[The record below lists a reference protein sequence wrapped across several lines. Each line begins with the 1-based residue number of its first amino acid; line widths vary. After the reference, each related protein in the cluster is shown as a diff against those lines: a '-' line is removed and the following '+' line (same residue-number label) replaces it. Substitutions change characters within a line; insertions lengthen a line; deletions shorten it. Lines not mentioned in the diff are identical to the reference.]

1 MAKSPFVTALEAAT
15 GKEAKPKFN
24 PDLGAISEK
33 YGVDRGVAG
42 GIAKT
47 LMGTAVAAGGITAS
61 EEAEAGI
68 LTAALSPK
76 LRQNLTKMMEGK
88 DLTKSEDRAVRKYIK
103 QVEETDDAFGAR
115 ERMRMAEM
123 ESEDVPVLQRP
134 GIDPQQM
141 VGSVLVPVMGDPS
154 IAGATIKAEKG
165 VEGVPLDKDV
175 RLHGGPN
182 YPLESMYRQSP
193 SGWESMYGAA
203 ATKQEHFLRA
213 QQANPDADVLGVYTA
228 MGPESMKFNTMTSE
242 IALRQFPA
250 LKIPERDIEA
260 FDKKI
265 RAVYPDFA
273 GVESPDAMAQVMG
286 TMPVTNVKGKPET
299 AGNFRK
305 GLITEMGKKFWT
317 NKGFPVIEDIVRA
330 TTEPALRGSE
340 LGASGFSIFR
350 TMPEEE
356 LIANSRTATYD
367 TGIPGQYYG
376 GLQNSVPAALMFPRL
391 WARTGESVSK
401 TGDPLN
407 FSQQVG
413 QLRTKTQDNW
423 HEVADQQWADTISQY
438 LEGQYD
444 NIKIQRAAKGTVAAG
459 TVIASP
465 FSFADDNTEPSYLN
479 TRQEANLTPAQLS
492 LQELDAEIERESAPA
507 VAPQSQ
513 DNLGFIYD
521 PKIRTMRPRTQQD
534 PAPSLLTRAIQDIS
548 AGASEIPEQSLYG
561 AVDAVGEAVQAFGG
575 EGDFQFTEEEY
586 QPETTTG
593 ALARGISQF
602 MVGFI
607 PAVKGL
613 KYAGVASG
621 ITRSLIAGAAA
632 DATVFDPY
640 AGRLAD
646 LANQY
651 PTLQGPLTDYLAT
664 DINDSEAEARFKNAL
679 EGLALGGM
687 VEGFFKA
694 ARMIKARQTIKA
706 VADDAGVKPSELI
719 DETIDDVK
727 LDDGTGAESRAMV
740 ELKGKQEEPEA
751 EFIPFED
758 LAAQE
763 NVAFALPEFKS
774 GRGEVPDEAAQ
785 NINLNNL
792 NSTEEV
798 DALINRVAEV
808 DAPAI
813 NEARRQRVF
822 NVDLPKLADD
832 LGMTVDDLLSRPK
845 GAAFNAE
852 QILASRKILV
862 ASGEN
867 LVRLAKKANG
877 ATGTE
882 TDLALMRRAMTQHR
896 AIQAQVSGMTA
907 EAGRALQ
914 QFKVVAESSRLQE
927 KAIRDILTASGGDGL
942 NRKMAQMLSDLDD
955 PTKVGKFV
963 SEASNAT
970 TLDKLYE
977 IWINGLLS
985 APATHVVNIVSNIM
999 TAGFSV
1005 SERKVAS
1012 LIGGGKNIPRGEAE
1026 AQLAGMIAG
1035 SRDGM
1040 RLGWNALKT
1049 GEPSDPLQ
1057 KMEVENH
1064 RAITGDQLGLAGTAG
1079 RFADYVGEAVRVPGR
1094 LLTAADEFF
1103 KAVGYRMELNAQAYR
1118 QAFNEG
1124 LDGDAAAAR
1133 IMEIMNNPP
1142 ENIKMAA
1149 TDAARYQTFT
1159 NRLPEAKMSWVS
1171 EVGQLA
1177 EKARHAPASGPYVRV
1192 IVPFVRTPTNIM
1204 SYMLERTPLAY
1215 TSQAVREDI
1224 AAGGARRDLALGK
1237 IITGSMVMAV
1247 TAELSMAGHI
1257 TGAGPVDR
1265 KMKNILR
1272 ETGWQPYSIKV
1283 GDTYYAYN
1291 RLDPI
1296 GGLLGLSADMT
1307 EMLGQT
1313 TEAEADE
1320 VAVAAV
1326 LSISQNMASKT
1337 YLSGVF
1343 DFVEAF
1349 FGASTD
1355 PEASNWKLNNWLNR
1369 LGGSMVPSFVAAIE
1383 RQISPEI
1390 SATYD
1395 MMDRI
1400 KSRIPGMSQGLPP
1413 RRNIFGEV
1421 IVPSGGLGP
1430 DIISPIYTNET
1441 KDNPVADEMVRQQ
1454 VPIGMPRR
1462 VVNGIDLDAEQYDR
1476 YILLYAGEGLGR
1488 GIPKLKTALN
1498 TLINSTGYRNS
1509 TDGPDG
1515 GKSLLIRST
1524 FANYRSAAQKKLFAE
1539 DAELNQ
1545 ARINALEDK
1554 QRKLIG
1560 RSL

>member
-15 GKEAKPKFN
+15 GKEAKPKFE
-24 PDLGAISEK
+24 PDLTAISEK
-33 YGVDRGVAG
+33 YGVDRGLVG

-47 LMGTAVAAGGITAS
+47 LAGTTVAAGGITAS

-68 LTAALSPK
+68 LTAALSPV
-76 LRQNLTKMMEGK
+76 LRKNLTKMVQGEE
-88 DLTKSEDRAVRKYIK
+88 LTSAEEKSVRKYIR

-123 ESEDVPVLQRP
+123 ETPDVEVMKRP
-134 GIDPQQM
+134 SIDPQQM

-154 IAGATIKAEKG
+154 IAGATIKS
-165 VEGVPLDKDV
+165 VEGVPLDQGV
-175 RLHGGPN
+175 QLHGGPN
-182 YPLESMYRQSP
+182 YALESMYRQSP

-213 QQANPDADVLGVYTA
+213 QKENPDADVLGVYTA
-228 MGPESMKFNTMTSE
+228 MGPESMLFNTMTSE

-250 LKIPERDIEA
+250 LKIPARDIEA

-286 TMPVTNVKGKPET
+286 TIPVTNVKGKRET

-305 GLITEMGKKFWT
+305 GLITEMRKKLWT
-317 NKGFPVIEDIVRA
+317 NKGFPVIDDIVRA
-330 TTEPALRGSE
+330 TTEPALRDSE

-350 TMPEEE
+350 TEPEAD
-356 LIANSRTATYD
+356 LIAQSRTATYD

-413 QLRTKTQDNW
+413 QLRTKTQDGW
-423 HEVADQQWADTISQY
+423 YEVADQQWADTISQY
-438 LEGQYD
+438 LADQYD
-444 NIKIQRAAKGTVAAG
+444 NIKVQRVAKGTVAAG

-479 TRQEANLTPAQLS
+479 TRQEANLTPAQLA
-492 LQELDAEIERESAPA
+492 LQELEAEMEREGAKET
-507 VAPQSQ
+507 VVPQTGDS
-513 DNLGFIYD
+513 LGFIFD
-521 PKIRTMRPRTQQD
+521 PKLGRMRPRTAQD
-534 PAPSLLTRAIQDIS
+534 ESTLAQAIAADVGRGIT
-548 AGASEIPEQSLYG
+548 EIPEQSLYG

-613 KYAGVASG
+613 KYAGITSG

-651 PTLQGPLTDYLAT
+651 PELQGPLTDYLAT
-664 DINDSEAEARFKNAL
+664 NINDSEAEARFKNAL

-687 VEGFFKA
+687 VEGFVKA
-694 ARMIKARQTIKA
+694 ARMIKGRQTIKGL
-706 VADDAGVKPSELI
+706 ADDTGQKPSELI
-719 DETIDDVK
+719 DETIDDAK

-740 ELKGKQEEPEA
+740 ELRTKQEEAEG

-763 NVAFALPEFKS
+763 NVGFVLPEFKT
-774 GRGEVPDEAAQ
+774 GRGDAKPEAAE

-792 NSTEEV
+792 NTTEEV
-798 DALINRVAEV
+798 DALINRVAET
-808 DAPAI
+808 DAPII
-813 NEARRQRVF
+813 NEARRQKVL
-822 NVDLPKLADD
+822 NDDLPKLADD

-867 LVRLAKKANG
+867 LVRMAKKANSVD
-877 ATGTE
+877 GTE
-882 TDLALMRRAMTQHR
+882 MDLALMRRAMTQHR

-914 QFKVVAESSRLQE
+914 QFRVVAESSRLQE
-927 KAIRDILTASGGDGL
+927 KAIKDILTANGGDAL

-955 PTKVGKFV
+955 PAKVGKFV
-963 SEASNAT
+963 SKASDAT

-977 IWINGLLS
+977 VWINGLLS
-985 APATHVVNIVSNIM
+985 SPATHVVNIVSNIM

-1012 LIGGGKNIPRGEAE
+1012 LIGGGRNIPRGEAE

-1035 SRDGM
+1035 ARDGM

-1049 GEPSDPLQ
+1049 GEPTDPLQ

-1064 RAITGDQLGLAGTAG
+1064 RAITGEQLGLSGAAG
-1079 RFADYVGEAVRVPGR
+1079 RFADYTGEVVRVPGR

-1133 IMEIMNNPP
+1133 MMEIIENPP

-1159 NRLPEAKMSWVS
+1159 NRLPEAKMSWVA
-1171 EVGQLA
+1171 EIGQLA

-1204 SYMLERTPLAY
+1204 SYLLERTPLAY

-1224 AAGGARRDLALGK
+1224 AAGGARKDLALGK
-1237 IITGSMVMAV
+1237 IVTGSMVMAV
-1247 TAELSMAGHI
+1247 TAELAMAGQI
-1257 TGAGPVDR
+1257 TGAGPTHP
-1265 KMKNILR
+1265 KMRNILR

-1296 GGLLGLSADMT
+1296 GGLLGLAADMT
-1307 EMLGQT
+1307 EIMGQT
-1313 TEAEADE
+1313 TEAEASE
-1320 VAVAAV
+1320 VALAAV
-1326 LSISQNMASKT
+1326 LSITQNMASKT

-1383 RQISPEI
+1383 RQVSPEI

-1395 MMDRI
+1395 MIDRI
-1400 KSRIPGMSQGLPP
+1400 KSRIPGMSEGLPP

-1430 DIISPIYTNET
+1430 DIISPIYTNEA

-1462 VVNGIDLDAEQYDR
+1462 TVNGVELDAEQYDQ
-1476 YILLYAGEGLGR
+1476 YILYYAGEGLGK
-1488 GIPKLKTALN
+1488 GIPKLKTALGN
-1498 TLINSTGYRNS
+1498 LVKSAGYRTA

-1515 GKSLLIRST
+1515 GKSLLIRSI
-1524 FANYRSAAQKKLFAE
+1524 FANYRSAAQKKLFE
-1539 DAELNQ
+1539 ENAELNQ
-1545 ARINALEDK
+1545 ARINALEEK
-1554 QRKLIG
+1554 QRKLTG

>member
-1 MAKSPFVTALEAAT
+1 MAKSPFVTAIEAAT
-15 GKEAKPKFN
+15 GKEAKPKFE
-24 PDLGAISEK
+24 PDLTAISEK
-33 YGVDRGVAG
+33 YGVDRGLVG

-47 LMGTAVAAGGITAS
+47 LAGATVAAGGITAS
-61 EEAEAGI
+61 EEAEAGV
-68 LTAALSPK
+68 LTAMLTPK
-76 LRQNLTKMMEGK
+76 LRQNLTKMVQGE
-88 DLTKSEDRAVRKYIK
+88 DLTKSEERAVRKYIK
-103 QVEETDDAFGAR
+103 QVEETDDAWGAR
-115 ERMRMAEM
+115 ERMRMADIETPDVEVM
-123 ESEDVPVLQRP
+123 ERRI
-134 GIDPQQM
+134 IDPQKM

-154 IAGATIKAEKG
+154 IAGAAIKS
-165 VEGVPLDKDV
+165 VEGVPLDKEV
-175 RLHGGPN
+175 GLRGGPN
-182 YPLESMYRQSP
+182 YPLESSALQEP
-193 SGWESMYGAA
+193 QAWESMYGAA
-203 ATKQEHFLRA
+203 ATKQAHFLRA
-213 QQANPDADVLGVYTA
+213 AEENPGMDVNGVYVM
-228 MGPESMKFNTMTSE
+228 MGDESLKFNVYTSE
-242 IALRQFPA
+242 IALRQLPA
-250 LKIPERDIEA
+250 LKVKPTDIDQFNTELR
-260 FDKKI
+260 KT
-265 RAVYPDFA
+265 VPDFA
-273 GVESPDAMAQVMG
+273 GLDSPEAMLQVRG
-286 TMPVTNVKGKPET
+286 VIPVTKADGSRLT
-299 AGNFRK
+299 AGDFRK
-305 GLITEMGKKFWT
+305 ALINLMEKKKYT
-317 NKGFPVIEDIVRA
+317 NKGFPVIEDIQRA
-330 TTEPALRGSE
+330 QTEPELRG
-340 LGASGFSIFR
+340 LDIGASGFSIFR
-350 TMPEEE
+350 TEPEAD
-356 LIANSRTATYD
+356 LIASSRALAYD
-367 TGIPGQYYG
+367 TGIVGQYYG
-376 GLQNSVPAALMFPRL
+376 GLQNSVPASLMFPRL
-391 WARTGESVSK
+391 WARTGEAVTK
-401 TGDPLN
+401 NGDPLN

-413 QLRTKTQDNW
+413 QLRAKTQDGW
-423 HEVADQQWADTISQY
+423 YEIADQQWADTISQY
-438 LEGQYD
+438 FADQYD
-444 NIKIQRAAKGTVAAG
+444 SIRVQRVAKGTVAAG

-479 TRQEANLTPAQLS
+479 TRQEADLTPAQLS
-492 LQELDAEIERESAPA
+492 LQKINAEMEREAGKET
-507 VAPQSQ
+507 VAPETGDS
-513 DNLGFIYD
+513 LGFIFD
-521 PKIRTMRPRTQQD
+521 PKLGRMRPRTAQD
-534 PAPSLLTRAIQDIS
+534 ESTLAQAIATDVGRGIT
-548 AGASEIPEQSLYG
+548 EIPEQALYG

-613 KYAGVASG
+613 KYAGVTSG

-651 PTLQGPLTDYLAT
+651 PDLQGPLTDYLAT

-687 VEGFFKA
+687 VEGFVKA
-694 ARMIKARQTIKA
+694 ARMIKGRQTIKGL
-706 VADDAGVKPSELI
+706 ADDTGQKPSELI
-719 DETIDDVK
+719 DETIDDAK

-740 ELKGKQEEPEA
+740 ELRTKQEEVEG

-763 NVAFALPEFKS
+763 NVGFVLPEFKS
-774 GRGEVPDEAAQ
+774 GRGDAKPEAAE
-785 NINLNNL
+785 NINLSNL
-792 NSTEEV
+792 NTTEEV
-798 DALINRVAEV
+798 DALINRVAET
-808 DAPAI
+808 DAPII
-813 NEARRQRVF
+813 NEARRQKVL
-822 NVDLPKLADD
+822 NEDLPKLADD

-867 LVRLAKKANG
+867 LVRMAKKANSVD
-877 ATGTE
+877 GTE
-882 TDLALMRRAMTQHR
+882 MDLALMRRAMTQHR

-914 QFKVVAESSRLQE
+914 QFRVVAESSRLQE
-927 KAIRDILTASGGDGL
+927 KAIKDILTANGGDAL

-955 PTKVGKFV
+955 PAKVGKFV
-963 SEASNAT
+963 SKASDAT

-977 IWINGLLS
+977 VWINGLLS
-985 APATHVVNIVSNIM
+985 SPATHIVNIVSNIM

-1012 LIGGGKNIPRGEAE
+1012 LIGGGRNIPRGEAE
-1026 AQLAGMIAG
+1026 AQLAGMVAG
-1035 SRDGM
+1035 ARDGM

-1049 GEPSDPLQ
+1049 GEPTDPLQ

-1064 RAITGDQLGLAGTAG
+1064 RAITGEQLGLSGTAG
-1079 RFADYVGEAVRVPGR
+1079 RFADYAGEVVRVPGR

-1103 KAVGYRMELNAQAYR
+1103 KAVGYRMELHAQAYR

-1133 IMEIMNNPP
+1133 VMEIIDNPP

-1159 NRLPEAKMSWVS
+1159 NRLPEAKMSWVA

-1204 SYMLERTPLAY
+1204 SYLLERTPLAY
-1215 TSQAVREDI
+1215 TSQAVRDDI

-1237 IITGSMVMAV
+1237 IVTGSMVMAV
-1247 TAELSMAGHI
+1247 TAELAMAGQI
-1257 TGAGPVDR
+1257 TGAGPTHP
-1265 KMKNILR
+1265 KMRNILR

-1296 GGLLGLSADMT
+1296 GGLLGLAADMT
-1307 EMLGQT
+1307 EIMGQT
-1313 TEAEADE
+1313 TEAEASE
-1320 VAVAAV
+1320 VALAAV
-1326 LSISQNMASKT
+1326 LSITQNMASKT

-1383 RQISPEI
+1383 RQVSPEI

-1395 MMDRI
+1395 MIDRI
-1400 KSRIPGMSQGLPP
+1400 KSRIPGMSAGLPP

-1462 VVNGIDLDAEQYDR
+1462 TVNGVELDAEQYDQ
-1476 YILLYAGEGLGR
+1476 YVLYYAGEGLGK
-1488 GIPKLKTALN
+1488 GIPKLKTALGN
-1498 TLINSTGYRNS
+1498 LIKSTGYRNA

-1515 GKSLLIRST
+1515 GKSLLIRSI
-1524 FANYRSAAQKKLFAE
+1524 FANYRSAAQKKLFQE
-1539 DAELNQ
+1539 NAELNQ
-1545 ARINALEDK
+1545 ARINVLEDK
-1554 QRKLIG
+1554 QRKLTG

>member
-15 GKEAKPKFN
+15 GKEAKPKFE
-24 PDLGAISEK
+24 PDLTAISER
-33 YGVDRGVAG
+33 YGVDRGLVG

-47 LMGTAVAAGGITAS
+47 LAGTAVAGGITAS

-68 LTAALSPK
+68 LTAALSPV
-76 LRQNLTKMMEGK
+76 LRKNLTKMVQGEE
-88 DLTKSEDRAVRKYIK
+88 LTKAEERQVRKYIK

-123 ESEDVPVLQRP
+123 ETPDVEVMKRP

-154 IAGATIKAEKG
+154 IAGATIKS

-175 RLHGGPN
+175 VLHGGPN
-182 YPLESMYRQSP
+182 YPLESMYRQSS
-193 SGWESMYGAA
+193 SGWESMYNAA

-213 QQANPDADVLGVYTA
+213 QKENPDADVMGVYTA
-228 MGPESMKFNTMTSE
+228 MGPESMLFNTMTSE

-250 LKIPERDIEA
+250 LKIPQRDIDA
-260 FDKKI
+260 FDEKI
-265 RAVYPDFA
+265 KAKYPDFA
-273 GVESPDAMAQVMG
+273 GVTSPDAMAQVMG
-286 TMPVTNVKGKPET
+286 TMPVTNKKGKTET
-299 AGNFRK
+299 AGKFRK
-305 GLITEMGKKFWT
+305 ALMTEMRKKLWT
-317 NKGFPVIEDIVRA
+317 NKGFPVVEDIVRA
-330 TTEPALRGSE
+330 TTEPALRDSE
-340 LGASGFSIFR
+340 LGVSGFSIFR
-350 TMPEEE
+350 TAPEAD
-356 LIANSRTATYD
+356 LITQSRTATYN

-401 TGDPLN
+401 TGDPLS

-423 HEVADQQWADTISQY
+423 YEVADQQWADTISQY
-438 LEGQYD
+438 FADQYD
-444 NIKIQRAAKGTVAAG
+444 NIKVQRVAKGTVAAG

-479 TRQEANLTPAQLS
+479 TRQEANLTPAQLA
-492 LQELDAEIERESAPA
+492 LQELEAEMEREGAKET
-507 VAPQSQ
+507 VVPQTGDS
-513 DNLGFIYD
+513 LGFIFD
-521 PKIRTMRPRTQQD
+521 PKLGRMRPRTAQD
-534 PAPSLLTRAIQDIS
+534 ESTLAQAIAADVGRGIT
-548 AGASEIPEQSLYG
+548 EIPEQSLYG

-613 KYAGVASG
+613 KYAGITSG

-651 PTLQGPLTDYLAT
+651 PELQGPLTDYLAT

-687 VEGFFKA
+687 VEGFVKA
-694 ARMIKARQTIKA
+694 ARMIKGRQTIKGL
-706 VADDAGVKPSELI
+706 ADDTGQKPSELI
-719 DETIDDVK
+719 DETIDDAK

-740 ELKGKQEEPEA
+740 ELRTKQEEAEG

-763 NVAFALPEFKS
+763 NVGFVLPEFKT
-774 GRGEVPDEAAQ
+774 GRGDAKPEAAE

-792 NSTEEV
+792 NTTEEV
-798 DALINRVAEV
+798 DALINRVAET
-808 DAPAI
+808 DAPII
-813 NEARRQRVF
+813 NEARRQKVL
-822 NVDLPKLADD
+822 NDDLPKLADD

-867 LVRLAKKANG
+867 LVRMAKKANSVD
-877 ATGTE
+877 GTE
-882 TDLALMRRAMTQHR
+882 MDLALMRRAMTQHR

-914 QFKVVAESSRLQE
+914 QFRVVAESSRLQE
-927 KAIRDILTASGGDGL
+927 KA
-942 NRKMAQMLSDLDD
+942 
-955 PTKVGKFV
+955 
-963 SEASNAT
+963 T
-970 TLDKLYE
+970 TLDMLYE
-977 IWINGLLS
+977 VWINGLLS
-985 APATHVVNIVSNIM
+985 SPATHVVNIVSNIM

-1012 LIGGGKNIPRGEAE
+1012 LIGGGRNIPRGEAE
-1026 AQLAGMIAG
+1026 AQLAGMVAG
-1035 SRDGM
+1035 ARDGM

-1049 GEPSDPLQ
+1049 GEPTDPLQ

-1064 RAITGDQLGLAGTAG
+1064 RAITGEQLGLSGAAG
-1079 RFADYVGEAVRVPGR
+1079 RFADYTGEVVRVPGR

-1133 IMEIMNNPP
+1133 MMEIVENPP

-1159 NRLPEAKMSWVS
+1159 NRLPEAKMSWVA
-1171 EVGQLA
+1171 EIGQLA

-1204 SYMLERTPLAY
+1204 SYLLERTPLAY

-1224 AAGGARRDLALGK
+1224 AAGGARKDLALGK
-1237 IITGSMVMAV
+1237 IVTGSMVMAV
-1247 TAELSMAGHI
+1247 TAELAMAGQI
-1257 TGAGPVDR
+1257 TGAGPTHP
-1265 KMKNILR
+1265 KMRNILR

-1296 GGLLGLSADMT
+1296 GGLLGLAADMT
-1307 EMLGQT
+1307 EIMGQT
-1313 TEAEADE
+1313 TEAEASE
-1320 VAVAAV
+1320 VALAAV
-1326 LSISQNMASKT
+1326 LSITQNMASKT

-1383 RQISPEI
+1383 RQVSPEI

-1395 MMDRI
+1395 MIDRI
-1400 KSRIPGMSQGLPP
+1400 KSRIPGMSEGLPP

-1430 DIISPIYTNET
+1430 DIISPIYTNEV

-1462 VVNGIDLDAEQYDR
+1462 TVNGVELDAEQYDQ
-1476 YILLYAGEGLGR
+1476 YVLYYAGEGLGK
-1488 GIPKLKTALN
+1488 GIPKLKTALGN
-1498 TLINSTGYRNS
+1498 LVKSAGYRTA

-1515 GKSLLIRST
+1515 GKSLLIRSI
-1524 FANYRSAAQKKLFAE
+1524 FANYRSAAQKKLFE
-1539 DAELNQ
+1539 ENAELNQ
-1545 ARINALEDK
+1545 ARINALEEK
-1554 QRKLIG
+1554 QRKLTG

>member
-1 MAKSPFVTALEAAT
+1 MAKSPFVTAVEAAT
-15 GKEAKPKFN
+15 GKKAKPQFD
-24 PDLGAISEK
+24 PDLTAIAEK
-33 YGVDRGVAG
+33 YGVDRGIVG

-47 LMGTAVAAGGITAS
+47 LAGTAVAAGGITAS
-61 EEAEAGI
+61 EEADAGV
-68 LTAALSPK
+68 LTAALSPV
-76 LRQNLTKMMEGK
+76 LRKNLTKMVQGEE
-88 DLTKSEDRAVRKYIK
+88 LTKSEERQVRKYIK
-103 QVEETDDAFGAR
+103 QVEESDDAFGAR
-115 ERMRMAEM
+115 ERMRMAEL
-123 ESEDVPVLQRP
+123 ETPDVEVMKRPV
-134 GIDPQQM
+134 IDPQQM

-154 IAGATIKAEKG
+154 IAGATIKS
-165 VEGVPLDKDV
+165 VEGVPLDAGV
-175 RLHGGPN
+175 GLHGGPN
-182 YPLESMYRQSP
+182 YPLESIYRQSP

-213 QQANPDADVLGVYTA
+213 QRENPDADVLGVYTA
-228 MGPESMKFNTMTSE
+228 MGPESMLFNTMTSE

-250 LKIPERDIEA
+250 LKIPQRDIDA
-260 FDKKI
+260 FNKKI
-265 RAVYPDFA
+265 EAIYPDFA
-273 GVESPDAMAQVMG
+273 GVTSPDAMGQVMG
-286 TMPVTNVKGKPET
+286 TIPVTNLKGKQET

-305 GLITEMGKKFWT
+305 ALITEMRKKLWT
-317 NKGFPVIEDIVRA
+317 NKGFPVIDDIVRA
-330 TTEPALRGSE
+330 TTEPALRDSE

-350 TMPEEE
+350 SEPEAE
-356 LIANSRTATYD
+356 LIAQSRTATYD

-407 FSQQVG
+407 FSQQIG
-413 QLRTKTQDNW
+413 QLRTKTQDGW
-423 HEVADQQWADTISQY
+423 YEVADQQWADTISQY
-438 LEGQYD
+438 FADKYD
-444 NIKIQRAAKGTVAAG
+444 NIRVQRVAKGTVAAG

-479 TRQEANLTPAQLS
+479 TRQEANLTPAQLA
-492 LQELDAEIERESAPA
+492 LQELYAEIERDDAKET
-507 VAPQSQ
+507 VVPQTQ
-513 DNLGFIYD
+513 DSLGFIFD
-521 PKIRTMRPRTQQD
+521 PKLGRMRPRTPQD
-534 PAPSLLTRAIQDIS
+534 ESTLAQAIAVDVGRGIK
-548 AGASEIPEQSLYG
+548 EIPEQSLYG

-575 EGDFQFTEEEY
+575 EGDFQFTEEQY

-613 KYAGVASG
+613 KYAGVTSG

-632 DATVFDPY
+632 DAVVFDPY

-651 PTLQGPLTDYLAT
+651 PELQGPLTDYLAT

-687 VEGFFKA
+687 IEGFVKA
-694 ARMIKARQTIKA
+694 ARLIKGRQTIKGL
-706 VADDAGVKPSELI
+706 ADDTDQTPSELI
-719 DETIDDVK
+719 EETIDDAK
-727 LDDGTGAESRAMV
+727 LDDGTGSESRAMI
-740 ELKGKQEEPEA
+740 ELRTKQEEAEG

-758 LAAQE
+758 LAAEE
-763 NVAFALPEFKS
+763 NVGFVLPEFKT
-774 GRGEVPDEAAQ
+774 GRGDAGPEAAE

-792 NSTEEV
+792 NTTEEV
-798 DALINRVAEV
+798 EALITRVAEA

-813 NEARRQRVF
+813 NEARRQKVL
-822 NVDLPKLADD
+822 NEDLPKLADD

-867 LVRLAKKANG
+867 LIRLAKKANSAG
-877 ATGTE
+877 GTE
-882 TDLALMRRAMTQHR
+882 VDLALMRRAMSQHR

-914 QFKVVAESSRLQE
+914 QFRVVAESSRLQE
-927 KAIRDILTASGGDGL
+927 KAIRDILTANGGDGL
-942 NRKMAQMLSDLDD
+942 NRKMAQMLSELDD
-955 PTKVGKFV
+955 PAKVGKFV
-963 SEASNAT
+963 SKASDAN

-985 APATHVVNIVSNIM
+985 SPATHIVNIVSNIM

-1012 LIGGGKNIPRGEAE
+1012 LIGGGRNIPRGEAE
-1026 AQLAGMIAG
+1026 AQLAGMVAG
-1035 SRDGM
+1035 ARDGM
-1040 RLGWNALKT
+1040 RLGWNALKS

-1064 RAITGDQLGLAGTAG
+1064 RAITGEQLGLSGTAG
-1079 RFADYVGEAVRVPGR
+1079 RFADYVGETVRIPGR

-1118 QAFNEG
+1118 QAFSEG
-1124 LDGDAAAAR
+1124 LDGEAAADR
-1133 IMEIMNNPP
+1133 VLEIIENPP

-1159 NRLPEAKMSWVS
+1159 NRLPEAKITWVA
-1171 EVGQLA
+1171 EIGQLA

-1204 SYMLERTPLAY
+1204 SYLLERTPLAY

-1247 TAELSMAGHI
+1247 TAELAMAGQI
-1257 TGAGPVDR
+1257 TGAGPTHP
-1265 KMKNILR
+1265 KMRAILR

-1307 EMLGQT
+1307 EILGQT
-1313 TEAEADE
+1313 TEAEANE
-1320 VAVAAV
+1320 VALAAV
-1326 LSISQNMASKT
+1326 LSITQNMASKT

-1343 DFVEAF
+1343 DFIEAF

-1355 PEASNWKLNNWLNR
+1355 PESSNWKLNNWLNR
-1369 LGGSMVPSFVAAIE
+1369 LGGSMVPSFVASVE

-1395 MMDRI
+1395 MIDRI
-1400 KSRIPGMSQGLPP
+1400 KSRIPGMSEGLPP

-1430 DIISPIYTNET
+1430 DIISPIYTNEV

-1462 VVNGIDLDAEQYDR
+1462 TVNGVELDAEQYDQ
-1476 YILLYAGEGLGR
+1476 YILYYAGEGLGR
-1488 GIPKLKTALN
+1488 GIPRLKTALSN
-1498 TLINSTGYRNS
+1498 LIKSPGYRNA

-1515 GKSLLIRST
+1515 GKSLLIRSV
-1524 FANYRSAAQKKLFAE
+1524 FANYRSAAQKKLFE
-1539 DAELNQ
+1539 ENAELNQ
-1545 ARINALEDK
+1545 ARTNALEEK